1 MGLGNGVGSG
11 VVLGVGIRVGFGRT
25 SAFVGSIVGFGDTD
39 AVVGFGVTVAI
50 VGFGVTGAIV
60 GSGVTGVVLVV
71 VGVAGIDGEAV
82 LTCLRSTFF
91 DGATDGLLADGSL
104 DGNCEAI
111 LLIFFPLWCPSRLW
125 RSSLCCALF
134 LCCDRTI
141 VGNNRRRT
149 SIFVLIFQS
158 GSESFPACNG
168 FEQHR
173 SNKNAEKVC
182 QGFSRNIGNN
192 EFAQHE

>member
-39 AVVGFGVTVAI
+39 AVVGFGVTV
-50 VGFGVTGAIV
+50 AIV

-141 VGNNRRRT
+141 VGNHRR
-149 SIFVLIFQS
+149 
-158 GSESFPACNG
+158 
-168 FEQHR
+168 
-173 SNKNAEKVC
+173 
-182 QGFSRNIGNN
+182 
-192 EFAQHE
+192 